1 MPSRHYVVMI
11 VVDAG
16 RTNYFDLPHLPHI
29 HALMHNGVVYT
40 HAWVGQLNSSTPD
53 VHVTLGT
60 GTLPRENGF
69 MGFGW
74 VDPVTRRTVDFRT
87 LLANHAIDPVLK
99 SLPVPSIATRLH
111 QFFPSA
117 KSVAVSGHKD
127 YAAVGLGGGTAD
139 YVLHGKFTTTQFV
152 PRFLHGPPPLT
163 AAERDQLTVPQPL
176 PRGGEDSWAFNYA
189 SMVAKHVRPRLLMIN
204 LPEMDTWGHWDGP
217 NSPALVGLVH
227 NVDRGIGQIERTY
240 RQLGIFNR
248 TDFIIT
254 ADHGMMQSIPSR
266 NWVPIENAA
275 AGPGAKIVRGDGESG
290 AIWLTDPALAQEAAE
305 RVVALHPSHVEAVF
319 YRSRVGADY
328 SYVRVSPDS
337 WMVGAN
343 VGEAYKSLVE
353 TAAGPNGPDVWVL
366 FRENYTVVPKN
377 VAGVWRGTHGG
388 PSWKVQHI
396 PLILAGP
403 GIRGG
408 IRSSFPARSI
418 DIAPTIERLLGLPAI
433 HSDGVILGDALQNA
447 SKWEL
452 QPEASIAPVL
462 KLRVSALEKQS
473 KIDVQTQHTW
483 PQVPPAA
490 THCRVTKGKLVC
502 TSPPV
507 SPTDS

>member
-1 MPSRHYVVMI
+1 MI

-40 HAWVGQLNSSTPD
+40 NAWVGQLNSSTPD

-74 VDPVTRRTVDFRT
+74 VDPVTRRSVDFRT
-87 LLANHAIDPVLK
+87 LLANHAIDPVLR

-111 QFFPSA
+111 EFMPGA
-117 KSVAVSGHKD
+117 ISVAVSGHKD

-139 YVLHGKFTTTQFV
+139 YVLYGQFTKKQFV

-163 AAERDQLTVPQPL
+163 ATERLALTVPQPL
-176 PRGGEDSWAFNYA
+176 PRGGEDTWAFNYA
-189 SMVAKHVRPRLLMIN
+189 SYVARHVRPKLLMIN

-217 NSPALVGLVH
+217 NSPALVGLMR
-227 NVDRGIGQIERTY
+227 NIDRGIGRIEKTY
-240 RQLGIFNR
+240 GQMGLLRR

-254 ADHGMMQSIPSR
+254 ADHGMMESIPSR

-290 AIWLTDPALAQEAAE
+290 AIWLTDPALAQEAAA

-319 YRSRVGADY
+319 YRSRVGGDY
-328 SYVRVSPDS
+328 SFVRASPVS
-337 WMVGAN
+337 WMVGPN
-343 VGEAYKSLVE
+343 VGDAYKYLVDS
-353 TAAGPNGPDVWVL
+353 AAGPNGPDVWVL

-377 VAGVWRGTHGG
+377 VAGIWRGTHGG

-396 PLILAGP
+396 PLIMSGS
-403 GIRGG
+403 G
-408 IRSSFPARSI
+408 IRSGIRSTFPARSI
-418 DIAPTIERLLGLPAI
+418 DVAPTIERLLGLPAI
-433 HSDGVILGDALQNA
+433 HRDGVILGDALLGA

-452 QPEASIAPVL
+452 RPEAAIAPDL
-462 KLRVSALEKQS
+462 KLRVTALEKQS
-473 KIDVQTQHTW
+473 QVDVQTQHTW
-483 PQVPPAA
+483 PRIPAAA
-490 THCRVTKGKLVC
+490 THCRVTKGKVVC
-502 TSPPV
+502 TAPPV